1 MWELT
6 RGSNYSSGAAS
17 QQVVALHVGSGA
29 LIFNALKLTIFILIL
44 INLKQNYF
52 TSMYSL
58 MKLNTDNGKSL
69 GYSVV

>member
-29 LIFNALKLTIFILIL
+29 LTFNALKLTIFYFN
-44 INLKQNYF
+44 INKPE
-52 TSMYSL
+52 T
-58 MKLNTDNGKSL
+58 KLLHIHVQFNETE
-69 GYSVV
+69 YR